1 MNLFFTLLFTV
12 ELGFNAFSHWYAP
25 VVKLWFDQSSV
36 QPSSSA
42 STPSPTGTPRVNTV
56 VPWSNPVVKGLV
68 KVGDLVKLW
77 CKDWSKFGTAG
88 LPRLVPLAR
97 SGQNPIELLVKVPA
111 KNSRRIATNR
121 KSWLDNAGCTKI
133 KR

>member
-56 VPWSNPVVKGLV
+56 VPWSNPVVK
-68 KVGDLVKLW
+68 LW
-77 CKDWSKFGTAG
+77 SKDWSKFGTAG

-97 SGQNPIELLVKVPA
+97 SAKIWLNYWSKSRPRTLVESLLIESP
-111 KNSRRIATNR
+111 
-121 KSWLDNAGCTKI
+121 G
-133 KR
+133 

>member
-25 VVKLWFDQSSV
+25 GEYSGALVKPCGQTLVEGLVEVRYGRASS
-36 QPSSSA
+36 PR
-42 STPSPTGTPRVNTV
+42 PTGAV
-56 VPWSNPVVKGLV
+56 
-68 KVGDLVKLW
+68 
-77 CKDWSKFGTAG
+77 
-88 LPRLVPLAR
+88 
-97 SGQNPIELLVKVPA
+97 GQNLVELLVKVPA

-121 KSWLDNAGCTKI
+121 KSWLDSTGCTKI